1 MVPDRLKRIRATP
14 FHRLAWAALA
24 LTLAV
29 VLLGAYVRLSDAG
42 LGCPDWPGCYGRL
55 LDLPDDARHIAEAS
69 AAYPHRP
76 VEPAKAWKEMIHRY
90 CAGLLGLLV
99 LTLAALAW
107 RNRRD
112 STQPLTLPLALLGL
126 ILFQSLLGM
135 WTVTWQLKPVVVM
148 GHLLGG
154 LATLSLLAWLILRQ
168 GRYGQDVTIALPR
181 PPAGEG
187 LGERVAEGEG
197 TECLYQDEQL
207 IEDRR
212 LRQYALF
219 GLTLLV
225 MQIALGGWTSA
236 NYAAL
241 ACPDFPT
248 CQTRWLPP
256 LAFREAFTLWRG
268 LGVSYEGGVLGNDA
282 RVTIHWMHRLGAL
295 AVLLYSGWLV
305 GRLWTAN
312 RPMRRMAGI
321 IALLLAIQI
330 GLGIANVLLRL
341 PLPVAVAHNAGAAL
355 LLLALVMLNH
365 LLRLEPAA

>member
-1 MVPDRLKRIRATP
+1 MVADRLKRVRATF
-14 FHRLAWAALA
+14 FHRLVWIALA
-24 LTLAV
+24 LTLIV

-55 LDLPDDARHIAEAS
+55 LDLPDEARQIAEAN

-76 VEPAKAWKEMIHRY
+76 VEPVKAWKEMIHRY
-90 CAGLLGLLV
+90 CAGLLGMLMLM
-99 LTLAALAW
+99 LATLAW

-112 STQPLTLPLALLGL
+112 PAQPLILPLALLGL
-126 ILFQSLLGM
+126 IIFQSLLGM
-135 WTVTWQLKPVVVM
+135 WTVTWQLKPIVVM

-154 LATLSLLAWLILRQ
+154 LTTLSLLAWLVLRQ
-168 GRYGQDVTIALPR
+168 GRYGQ
-181 PPAGEG
+181 E
-187 LGERVAEGEG
+187 ERVVGD
-197 TECLYQDEQL
+197 Q
-207 IEDRR
+207 R
-212 LRQYALF
+212 LRQYALL

-256 LAFREAFTLWRG
+256 LEFREAFTLWRG

-282 RVTIHWMHRLGAL
+282 RVTIHLMHRLGAL
-295 AVLLYSGWLV
+295 TVLFYLGWLV

-312 RPMRRMAGI
+312 RAMRLMAGI
-321 IALLLAIQI
+321 IALLLTLQL
-330 GLGIANVLLRL
+330 GLGVANVLLRL

-365 LLRLEPAA
+365 RLRPEPAA

>member
-1 MVPDRLKRIRATP
+1 MVPDRIKRVRATS

-24 LTLAV
+24 LTLV
-29 VLLGAYVRLSDAG
+29 VALLGAYVRLSDAG

-55 LDLPDDARHIAEAS
+55 LNLPDDARQIAEVS

-76 VEPAKAWKEMIHRY
+76 VEPAKALKEMIHRY

-99 LTLAALAW
+99 LTLAVLAW

-112 STQPLTLPLALLGL
+112 PDQPLALPLALLGL

-135 WTVTWQLKPVVVM
+135 WTVTWQLKPIVVM

-154 LATLSLLAWLILRQ
+154 LATLSLLTWLILRQ
-168 GRYGQDVTIALPR
+168 GRYVQ
-181 PPAGEG
+181 E
-187 LGERVAEGEG
+187 EQVAEVQG
-197 TECLYQDEQL
+197 
-207 IEDRR
+207 
-212 LRQYALF
+212 LRQSALL
-219 GLTLLV
+219 GLALLV

-241 ACPDFPT
+241 ACSDFPT
-248 CQTRWLPP
+248 CQTHWLPP
-256 LAFREAFTLWRG
+256 LAFGEAFTLWRG

-282 RVTIHWMHRLGAL
+282 RVTIHLTHRLGAL
-295 AVLLYSGWLV
+295 AVLLYLGWLV

-312 RPMRRMAGI
+312 RTLRMTGGI

-365 LLRLEPAA
+365 RLRPEPAI